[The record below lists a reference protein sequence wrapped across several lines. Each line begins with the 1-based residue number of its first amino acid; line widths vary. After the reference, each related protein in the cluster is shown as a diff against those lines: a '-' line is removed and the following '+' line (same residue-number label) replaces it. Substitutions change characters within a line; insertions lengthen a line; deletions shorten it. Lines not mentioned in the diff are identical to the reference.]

1 MDEDR
6 RPVEDGG
13 SDALK
18 ESVDPSSAVRDPGPE
33 RLPRS
38 VRRGLDS
45 CAEQW
50 TSQCGAERR
59 DSGVAVPA
67 EIILRRRAA
76 WLPWSLC
83 VAGIL
88 LAIAGW
94 WPRLSDPS
102 LSFNG
107 TAIGQWWAEHAR
119 ARMLGTASGV
129 GQWRWQGDAGGGP
142 GDVVWDRRAQRG
154 FLLLRGFVP
163 NDPARARYQLWIF
176 DGARD
181 DRYPVDGGV
190 FDVPA
195 GRDEVII
202 PVKAALP
209 VTRPTGF
216 AVTVERP
223 GGAVVSTR
231 EKLVA
236 YAAADG

>member
-1 MDEDR
+1 M
-6 RPVEDGG
+6 
-13 SDALK
+13 S
-18 ESVDPSSAVRDPGPE
+18 
-33 RLPRS
+33 
-38 VRRGLDS
+38 
-45 CAEQW
+45 
-50 TSQCGAERR
+50 
-59 DSGVAVPA
+59 
-67 EIILRRRAA
+67 

-83 VAGIL
+83 VASVF
-88 LAIAGW
+88 LAVAGW
-94 WPRLSDPS
+94 WPRISDPAFPS
-102 LSFNG
+102 AD
-107 TAIGQWWAEHAR
+107 TALGQWWAQHAR
-119 ARMLGTASGV
+119 ARMLASSPGV

-142 GDVVWDRRAQRG
+142 GDVVWDGHGQRG
-154 FLLLRGFVP
+154 FLRLRGFVP

-195 GRDEVII
+195 GLDEVII

-216 AVTVERP
+216 AVTVEHP

-236 YAAADG
+236 FAAADG